1 MFRSQIAFLLILAL
15 MSSNFNRFF
24 IFAGFELNK
33 DYISTTLCENRNM
46 PEMNCNGQCYLS
58 KKIKQAQEKEK
69 KNNQELK
76 KNSFQEALLTEK
88 VTLATPLYEY
98 LDFSI
103 TEIPF
108 NLPVKS
114 TSIFHP
120 PKVYFIS
127 FLG

>member
-1 MFRSQIAFLLILAL
+1 MFRSPIAFLLILAL
-15 MSSNFNRFF
+15 ISSNFSRFF
-24 IFAGFELNK
+24 IIAGFELNK
-33 DYISTTLCENRNM
+33 DYISTTLCENRDM
-46 PEMNCNGQCYLS
+46 PEMNCEGQCYLS

-88 VTLATPLYEY
+88 IILLTPSYNHLSFPIIE
-98 LDFSI
+98 L
-103 TEIPF
+103 PF
-108 NLPVKS
+108 KLPIKS

-120 PKVYFIS
+120 PKYSSDS